1 MREVPADILV
11 RARRLRQE
19 NYSWK
24 RIAKHLRFPLHPL
37 QMKLDPTYRARK
49 LAEQANTRT
58 PLADF
63 DYTMML
69 PKEDGITRDPEYDPK
84 RDGPREW
91 ASRQAE
97 LLGEPCRGRSALDKA
112 RASK

>member
-1 MREVPADILV
+1 MREVPADILL
-11 RARRLRQE
+11 RARQLRQQ

-49 LAEQANTRT
+49 QAEQASART

-63 DYTMML
+63 DYTTML
-69 PKEDGITRDPEYDPK
+69 PKEDGVTRNPEYDPK
-84 RDGPREW
+84 RDGHREW
-91 ASRQAE
+91 ASPQAE
-97 LLGEPCRGRSALDKA
+97 LLGDPPIGR
-112 RASK
+112 RAIDLIQQH